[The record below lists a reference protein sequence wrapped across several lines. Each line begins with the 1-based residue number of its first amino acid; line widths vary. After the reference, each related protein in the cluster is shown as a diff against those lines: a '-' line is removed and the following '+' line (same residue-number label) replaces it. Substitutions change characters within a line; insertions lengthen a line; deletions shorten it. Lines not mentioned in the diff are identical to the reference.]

1 MRFLVSGTVY
11 PFSFS
16 SSRGPIP
23 ADWYLTYYAFHRAR
37 QLECRAP
44 NPRHHSGER
53 TRKEITSAYHSLS
66 RRIERGDGEGAGR
79 ARCDV
84 GACFE
89 ARAVPARAPQHEGR
103 GDSRKRRTSRTLI
116 NQTSL
121 MLRCLAA
128 QQPSL
133 EARTKNSTGSVTH
146 RSRSRRQTSSSC
158 SGAEMTDEQVPVTS
172 RPRECIKCASGHRRR
187 SDRAP

>member
-1 MRFLVSGTVY
+1 
-11 PFSFS
+11 
-16 SSRGPIP
+16 
-23 ADWYLTYYAFHRAR
+23 
-37 QLECRAP
+37 
-44 NPRHHSGER
+44 
-53 TRKEITSAYHSLS
+53 
-66 RRIERGDGEGAGR
+66 
-79 ARCDV
+79 
-84 GACFE
+84 
-89 ARAVPARAPQHEGR
+89 
-103 GDSRKRRTSRTLI
+103 
-116 NQTSL
+116 

-172 RPRECIKCASGHRRR
+172 RPRECINCASGHRRR